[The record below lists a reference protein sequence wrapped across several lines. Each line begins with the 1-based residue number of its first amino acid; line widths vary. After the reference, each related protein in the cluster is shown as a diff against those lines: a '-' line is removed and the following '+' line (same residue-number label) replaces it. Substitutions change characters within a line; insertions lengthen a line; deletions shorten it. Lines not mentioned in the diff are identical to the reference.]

1 MPDNFL
7 LVSHA
12 IQAEID
18 ITPNGEARTWAVFGE
33 GIENLAEAL
42 NEVVQQYF
50 FFARKGYADNY
61 VTGMAPAYTC
71 TGRRIIGDPAQD
83 WIFNPARKFGLMAE
97 RNTNFRLSVG
107 QADGTVSQI
116 TCGVT
121 IANVTDFGGATTDG
135 SAVSFEVR
143 FNGKPTLAT
152 ITPSDELEVESVAG
166 TASGDTKLTVTPDT
180 PSAGCKYVYAYGS
193 VAPTAT
199 VGSVLTGWND
209 FTNGADYT
217 IPNGNFAVVAMV
229 NTATSVVV
237 ATGQATAVS
246 KT

>member
-42 NEVVQQYF
+42 NETVQQYF

-107 QADGTVSQI
+107 QGDGTIAQI

-121 IANVTDFGGATTDG
+121 IANVTDLGGATTDG

-217 IPNGNFAVVAMV
+217 IPNGDFAVVAMV

-237 ATGQATAVS
+237 ATGQATVVS

>member
-1 MPDNFL
+1 MSDFL

-12 IQAEID
+12 IQSEID
-18 ITPNGEARTWAVFGE
+18 TTPNGTARTWVTFGE
-33 GIENLAEAL
+33 GIENLSEAL

-50 FFARKGYADNY
+50 FFSDRGYAQNF

-71 TGRRIIGDPAQD
+71 TGRRIIGDAAQD
-83 WIFNPARKFGLMAE
+83 YIFNAARKFGLMVE

-121 IANVTDFGGATTDG
+121 IANVTDLGGATTDG
-135 SAVSFEVR
+135 SAVSFEIR
-143 FNGKPTLAT
+143 FNGKPTLTT
-152 ITPSDELEVESVAG
+152 ITPSDELTVTSAAG
-166 TASGDTKLTVTPDT
+166 TTTGYTTLSVSPSTPL
-180 PSAGCKYVYAYGS
+180 AGCKYVYAYGS

-209 FTNGADYT
+209 YSNGDYEMPAGVT
-217 IPNGNFAVVAMV
+217 VVVAMV
-229 NTATSVVV
+229 NTATSVVIAV
-237 ATGQATAVS
+237 GSATVVS
-246 KT
+246 AE